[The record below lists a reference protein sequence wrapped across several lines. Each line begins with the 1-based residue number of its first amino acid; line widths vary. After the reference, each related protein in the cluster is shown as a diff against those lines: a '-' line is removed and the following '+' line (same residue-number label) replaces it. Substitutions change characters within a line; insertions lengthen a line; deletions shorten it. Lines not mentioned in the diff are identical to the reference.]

1 MCIIAHPS
9 FSFRCQ
15 GYDGSNRLNDFQEFH
30 FGPDVMTCDIS
41 ASTLVTDLRGFVDNE
56 LLSDITFV
64 VEGRAIHA
72 HKVLCMRCAYFKAM
86 LVTGEMKESRAREV
100 EIPHVKHAI
109 FIKLLE
115 YLYTDSIDIPLDM
128 AMDLFEAADKFGVE
142 RLKHMCENK
151 MLGSITVDNAAS
163 MFHAADVHHASGLR
177 QKCLAFILQNFDA
190 VTKTKCFEEMG
201 RTNVD
206 LVFEILKK
214 R

>member
-1 MCIIAHPS
+1 
-9 FSFRCQ
+9 
-15 GYDGSNRLNDFQEFH
+15 
-30 FGPDVMTCDIS
+30 MTCDIPP
-41 ASTLVTDLRGFVDNE
+41 STLMTDLRGFVDNK

-64 VEGRAIHA
+64 VEGRPICA

-100 EIPHVKHAI
+100 EIPHVKHSI
-109 FIKLLE
+109 FMKLLE

-128 AMDLFEAADKFGVE
+128 AMDLFEAADQYGVE